1 MHGLGNSSEFHRHFI
16 VLNRRFIGIY
26 RYFSVGVLFIDIV
39 VPECRYLSVLECHCE
54 QRVVDEGSR
63 VGEELEGVRLQG
75 RRDSLRPDA
84 DEQNRRGAVQPVP
97 VVEPVKRQNRR
108 VAVQPVPAV
117 EPVERSGALSVLRAR
132 KRRVPILK
140 PTACVEVIDIL
151 HSVFRVVTLLMSVKP
166 VGAASAEHMP
176 VETASFP

>member
-75 RRDSLRPDA
+75 RRDSLHPGA
-84 DEQNRRGAVQPVP
+84 DEQNRRGAANLYLWSSLSSDRIG
-97 VVEPVKRQNRR
+97 ELLSNLYL
-108 VAVQPVPAV
+108 
-117 EPVERSGALSVLRAR
+117 RSSLSSEVALS
-132 KRRVPILK
+132 PYY
-140 PTACVEVIDIL
+140 
-151 HSVFRVVTLLMSVKP
+151 
-166 VGAASAEHMP
+166 EHESDGYP
-176 VETASFP
+176 S